1 MHILL
6 NDISLLYCH
15 LLNKLCQ
22 DAPVYALPHVPIS
35 TQIIATVTK
44 NSIHSSQNDRY
55 QHIEILVAT
64 SFM

>member
-6 NDISLLYCH
+6 NDISVLYCDF
-15 LLNKLCQ
+15 LNKLRQ
-22 DAPVYALPHVPIS
+22 DTPVYVLPHVPIS

-44 NSIHSSQNDRY
+44 NSICSSKNDKY